1 MSPRPVVYL
10 ARRLPLATESALAER
25 FDLRLNERDAALDAA
40 ALADALRTS
49 DALVTSVTDRVTAD
63 MLAAEPRRV
72 RIIAN
77 FGVGTDNIDTA
88 AAQRLGV
95 TITNTPD
102 VLTDDTADIAIF
114 LMLAA
119 MRRTGAAER
128 ELREHRWTGWRPTH
142 IFGGTL
148 HGRTLGIVGYGR
160 IGQAVA
166 RRAVAFGMRVIY
178 VRRRQ
183 VEDDSPIATR
193 AESLEALLAES
204 DVVSLH
210 APATADTQHLIDA
223 RRLALMRPT
232 AVLVNTARG
241 SLVDEAALADALT
254 HRRLAAAGLDVFE
267 HEPAIPPAL
276 AVLDDVIL
284 LPHIGS
290 ATRETREAMGRLVVE
305 NLTAFFD
312 GRAAPSRVIG

>member
-1 MSPRPVVYL
+1 MPPRPVVFL
-10 ARRLPLATESALAER
+10 ARRLPLATERALAER
-25 FDLRLNERDAALDAA
+25 LDLRLNERDAALDAPALMA
-40 ALADALRTS
+40 AVRAS
-49 DALVTSVTDRVTAD
+49 DAIVTSVTDRISAD
-63 MLAAEPRRV
+63 TLAAEPRRV

-77 FGVGTDNIDTA
+77 YGVGTDNIDTTA
-88 AAQRLGV
+88 AARLGV
-95 TITNTPD
+95 AVTNTPG
-102 VLTDDTADIAIF
+102 VLTDDTADIAIY

-128 ELREHRWTGWRPTH
+128 ELRERRWTGWRPTH

-148 HGRTLGIVGYGR
+148 HGKTLGIVGYGR

-183 VEDDSPIATR
+183 VEDDAPIATR
-193 AESLEALLAES
+193 AGSLEALLAES

-210 APATADTQHLIDA
+210 APATPETRHLIDA
-223 RRLALMRPT
+223 RRIALMRPT
-232 AVLVNTARG
+232 AVLINTARG
-241 SLVDEAALADALT
+241 SLVDEAALADALA
-254 HRRLAAAGLDVFE
+254 HRRLAGAGLDVFE
-267 HEPAIPPAL
+267 DEPTIPAAL
-276 AVLDDVIL
+276 SMLDDVVL

-305 NLTAFFD
+305 NLEAFFD
-312 GRAAPSRVIG
+312 GRAAPNRIV

>member
-1 MSPRPVVYL
+1 MPPRPVVFL
-10 ARRLPLATESALAER
+10 ARRLPLATEGALAER
-25 FDLRLNERDAALDAA
+25 FELRLDERDVALDAA
-40 ALADALRTS
+40 ALADAVRAS
-49 DALVTSVTDRVTAD
+49 DAIVTSVTDRISAETLGV
-63 MLAAEPRRV
+63 EPRRV
-72 RIIAN
+72 AIIAN

-95 TITNTPD
+95 AVTNTPGA
-102 VLTDDTADIAIF
+102 LTDDTADIAIY

-119 MRRTGAAER
+119 MRRAGAAER
-128 ELREHRWTGWRPTH
+128 ELRERRWTGWRPTH

-148 HGRTLGIVGYGR
+148 TGKTLGIVGYGR

-178 VRRRQ
+178 VRRR
-183 VEDDSPIATR
+183 ELEEREPLATR

-210 APATADTQHLIDA
+210 APATAETRHLIDA
-223 RRLALMRPT
+223 RRLALMRPS

-241 SLVDEAALADALT
+241 SLVDEAALADALA

-290 ATRETREAMGRLVVE
+290 ATRETREAMGRMVVE
-305 NLTAFFD
+305 NLSAFFD
-312 GRAAPSRVIG
+312 GRAAPNRVV